1 MDMNNF
7 YYKVDKFFEEK
18 KPAEAEQYMKDTLAQ
33 AEAECDAG
41 AVITVCNELGGYYRA
56 TSRYGEGIELYEKAL
71 KIMKEMGLAASEHYG
86 TTLVNYA
93 TMYTLMGDLF
103 KALNLYTEAAEIYGA
118 AGLGGDYRLA
128 ALFNNMS
135 YVCQDLQDYPQAQE
149 YLEKALFILKSQAD
163 SEIEI
168 AIANTNLAGVY
179 LAMDMVDEA
188 KVTIKKALDIFI
200 TESGNS
206 DVHYAGAVCTL
217 GEIYF
222 KENAFDKACALFK
235 EGLSLTERDY
245 GTDNLSYAVL
255 CENTAVCLKEMGQA
269 DEATE
274 YEAKAASIKER
285 ISL

>member
-1 MDMNNF
+1 MEMNNF

-41 AVITVCNELGGYYRA
+41 AIITVCNELGGYYRA
-56 TSRYGEGIELYEKAL
+56 TSRYAEGIELYEKAL
-71 KIMKEMGLAASEHYG
+71 KIMKEMGLGASEHYG

-93 TMYTLMGDLF
+93 TMYTMMGDLI
-103 KALNLYTEAAEIYGA
+103 KALNLYTEAAEIYA
-118 AGLGGDYRLA
+118 EAGLGGDYRLA

-149 YLEKALFILKSQAD
+149 YLEKTLFILKSQPD
-163 SEIEI
+163 SEIEV

-179 LAMDMVDEA
+179 LAMDMIDEA

-222 KENAFDKACALFK
+222 KENVFDKALALFK

-245 GTDNLSYAVL
+245 GTENLSYAVL
-255 CENTAVCLKEMGQA
+255 CDNAAVCLKEMGQA
-269 DEATE
+269 EEAAE
-274 YEAKAASIKER
+274 FEAKAAAIKER
-285 ISL
+285 IAL

>member
-7 YYKVDKFFEEK
+7 YYKVDKFFEDK
-18 KPAEAEQYMKDTLAQ
+18 KPAEAEQFMKDTLTQ

-56 TSRYGEGIELYEKAL
+56 TSRYAEGIELYEKAL

-93 TMYTLMGDLF
+93 TMYTLMGDLI
-103 KALNLYTEAAEIYGA
+103 KALNLYTEAAEIYAA

-149 YLEKALFILKSQAD
+149 YLEKTLFILKSQPD
-163 SEIEI
+163 SEIEV

-179 LAMDMVDEA
+179 LAMDMIDEA

-222 KENAFDKACALFK
+222 KENVFDKACALFK

-245 GTDNLSYAVL
+245 GTENLSYAVL
-255 CENTAVCLKEMGQA
+255 CENTAVCLREMGEDA
-269 DEATE
+269 DAAE

-285 ISL
+285 ITL

>member
-7 YYKVDKFFEEK
+7 YYKVDKLFEEK
-18 KPAEAEQYMKDTLAQ
+18 KAAEAEQFMKDTLTQ

-56 TSRYGEGIELYEKAL
+56 ASRYAEGIELYEKAL
-71 KIMKEMGLAASEHYG
+71 KIMKEMGLASSEHYG

-93 TMYTLMGDLF
+93 TTYTMAGDII
-103 KALNLYTEAAEIYGA
+103 KALNLYTEAAEIYAA

-135 YVCQDLQDYPQAQE
+135 YICQDLEDYPQAQE
-149 YLEKALFILKSQAD
+149 YLEKALFILKMLPD
-163 SEIEI
+163 SEIEV

-179 LAMDMVDEA
+179 LAMNLVDEA
-188 KVTIKKALDIFI
+188 KVTIKKALDMFI
-200 TESGNS
+200 TESGTS

-222 KENAFDKACALFK
+222 RENDFEKACALFR

-245 GTDNLSYAVL
+245 GTENLSYAIL
-255 CENTAVCLKEMGQA
+255 CENTALCLRELGSEE
-269 DEATE
+269 EAAE
-274 YEAKAASIKER
+274 FDAKAAAIKER

>member
-7 YYKVDKFFEEK
+7 YYKVDKFFEDK
-18 KPAEAEQYMKDTLAQ
+18 KPAEAEQFMKDTLAQ

-56 TSRYGEGIELYEKAL
+56 TSRYAEGIELYEKAL
-71 KIMKEMGLAASEHYG
+71 KIMKDMGLAASEHYG

-93 TMYTLMGDLF
+93 TMYTLMGDLI
-103 KALNLYTEAAEIYGA
+103 KALNLYTEAAEIYAA

-149 YLEKALFILKSQAD
+149 YLEKTLFILKSQPD
-163 SEIEI
+163 SEIEV

-179 LAMDMVDEA
+179 LAMDMIDEA

-222 KENAFDKACALFK
+222 KENVFDKACALFK

-245 GTDNLSYAVL
+245 GTENLSYAVL
-255 CENTAVCLKEMGQA
+255 CDNAAVCLKEMGQTE
-269 DEATE
+269 EAAE
-274 YEAKAASIKER
+274 YESRAAAIKER
-285 ISL
+285 ITL